1 MRQQG
6 EIHMSQLFVII
17 AGLYGALGV
26 AFAAVAAHGAA
37 ATTLGS
43 ASQMLLFHAPALL
56 ALGLYGRVAG
66 SGPVLQ
72 AGGIA
77 MLLGV
82 ALFAGDL
89 ASRHY
94 RDGQGLFSMAAP
106 SGGTLMILGWAIIVV
121 AGVLLRRA

>member
-1 MRQQG
+1 
-6 EIHMSQLFVII
+6 MSQLFVIV

-26 AFAAVAAHGAA
+26 ALAAVAAHGGA

-66 SGPVLQ
+66 TGPVLQ
-72 AGGIA
+72 GGGIA
-77 MLLGV
+77 LMLGA
-82 ALFAGDL
+82 ALFAADL

-94 RDGQGLFSMAAP
+94 RGGQNLFPMAAP
-106 SGGTLMILGWAIIVV
+106 SGGTLMILGWAIILV
-121 AGVLLRRA
+121 AGVLLRKP